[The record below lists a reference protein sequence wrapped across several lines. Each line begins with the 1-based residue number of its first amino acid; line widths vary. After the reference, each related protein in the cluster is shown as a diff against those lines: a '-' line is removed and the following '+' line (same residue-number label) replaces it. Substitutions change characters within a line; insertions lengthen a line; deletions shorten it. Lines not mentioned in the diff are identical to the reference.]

1 MATVIQ
7 LMDVEFPLRF
17 KKPSQNMYDLTR
29 EILSKTDDIEN
40 ITSSFYTTFGSP
52 ELSLLIPLHVMNR
65 LNSRIVIP
73 DGAQLNLTWMMESLL
88 KMRDGPNVVV
98 EKFRSRPII
107 ERAAFLA
114 AVDAYFKLYAS
125 HQTWFYLQSMNIV
138 NEPYIFHSE
147 QQQPLGLHPAVVFSR
162 TFPFDQLMGDLREAG
177 RLLHSA
183 EGGKSLYSELNWQ

>member
-73 DGAQLNLTWMMESLL
+73 DGAQLNLTWKMESLL

-107 ERAAFLA
+107 ERVAILA
-114 AVDAYFKLYAS
+114 AVDAYFKFYA
-125 HQTWFYLQSMNIV
+125 
-138 NEPYIFHSE
+138 
-147 QQQPLGLHPAVVFSR
+147 
-162 TFPFDQLMGDLREAG
+162 
-177 RLLHSA
+177 
-183 EGGKSLYSELNWQ
+183 